1 MIASYADFDSVLTV
15 LLIIGTIFIKRGQ
28 ILIPVIAA
36 RFIDYGIA
44 HIIETT
50 FP

>member
-28 ILIPVIAA
+28 ILIPVTAA
-36 RFIDYGIA
+36 RFIGYGIA